1 MAEGMLRRLLADN
14 GAGAD
19 IGSAGLLRGGAP
31 ATRDAIAVM
40 AARGIDVSRHVS
52 HTIDP
57 EVVRST
63 PLIIGMAREHARE
76 AVAIGAAAD
85 RTFALRELVRL
96 GGQTGPRG
104 PDESLP
110 DWLARVGARR
120 ASVALV
126 GDDHDD
132 DIPDPVGGPR
142 AAYEEAAGELDIL
155 LRRLV
160 ALLTGGPPRSAAH
173 PGPPAARSICGGT
186 LTATGGR

>member
-1 MAEGMLRRLLADN
+1 MAEGMLRRLLAVN
-14 GAGAD
+14 GVRAD

-63 PLIIGMAREHARE
+63 PLVIGMAREHARE

-96 GGQTGPRG
+96 GGETGPRG
-104 PDESLP
+104 RDESLP

-120 ASVALV
+120 ASAALV
-126 GDDHDD
+126 GDDD
-132 DIPDPVGGPR
+132 DIPDPVGRPR
-142 AAYEEAAGELDIL
+142 AAYEEAADELDIL

-160 ALLTGGPPRSAAH
+160 ALMTGGPPRSAAQA
-173 PGPPAARSICGGT
+173 GPPAARSICGGS